1 MRSASD
7 FLPSQ
12 QVAAKILSLRPL
24 NPKLRRKYSNP
35 KDNPFLFIMQVPA
48 PCRRQDAE
56 FGEEIKNMVPPKSF
70 FMKYVQ
76 LINLKGIS

>member
-1 MRSASD
+1 MRSAFD

-24 NPKLRRKYSNP
+24 NPKLRRKNSNP
-35 KDNPFLFIMQVPA
+35 KDNPFYSSCQTIPA
-48 PCRRQDAE
+48 PYRRQDAE

-70 FMKYVQ
+70 
-76 LINLKGIS
+76 L